1 MRPGPPR
8 SPGHDRVASPS
19 LSGGFSVRPHP
30 APRSQL
36 RPSSASSRCCRVAV
50 RRPGHATAA
59 LPYPARSQG
68 KAEGRRACCSEAH
81 PGGGRGAATRRPL
94 IVSTRARGCPAT
106 YCFTHTTV
114 EPRPRPYPEDHVLDE
129 QFRFRMQKGSTRKV
143 AGHVTH
149 RSSHCRAPPADSA
162 NFRFSGI
169 FGAKPLVLVVRTS

>member
-8 SPGHDRVASPS
+8 SPGHDRVPLPS
-19 LSGGFSVRPHP
+19 LSCGFS
-30 APRSQL
+30 QL
-36 RPSSASSRCCRVAV
+36 TLSSAFSRCCRVAV